1 MKKVI
6 TFTSKFNI
14 GDIVTY
20 DDKITK
26 PFTSAIVDIKF
37 TESYQ
42 YMYKLDAKQG
52 VWFTEKH
59 LTNDTEAKSS

>member
-26 PFTSAIVDIKF
+26 SFTSTIVDIKF
-37 TESYQ
+37 TDSYQ

-59 LTNDTEAKSS
+59 LNNDTEAKSS

>member
-6 TFTSKFNI
+6 TFTSMFNV

-26 PFTSAIVDIKF
+26 PFTSTIIDIKF
-37 TESYQ
+37 TDSYL
-42 YMYKLDAKQG
+42 YMYKIEDNSSY
-52 VWFTEKH
+52 WYTERY
-59 LTNDTEAKSS
+59 LSNDTKG

>member
-6 TFTSKFNI
+6 TFTSAFNV

-26 PFTSAIVDIKF
+26 PFTSTIIDIKF
-37 TESYQ
+37 TDSYQ
-42 YMYKLDAKQG
+42 YMYKLENING
-52 VWFTEKH
+52 IWYTERY
-59 LTNDTEAKSS
+59 LRNDTKG

>member
-6 TFTSKFNI
+6 TFTSAFNV

-26 PFTSAIVDIKF
+26 PFTSTIIDIKF
-37 TESYQ
+37 TDSYL
-42 YMYKLDAKQG
+42 YMYKIEVKNGIWYTDRYLSNVTKG
-52 VWFTEKH
+52 
-59 LTNDTEAKSS
+59 

>member
-6 TFTSKFNI
+6 TFTSKFNV

-26 PFTSAIVDIKF
+26 PFTSTIIDIKF
-37 TESYQ
+37 TDTYQ
-42 YMYKLDAKQG
+42 YMYKLEG
-52 VWFTEKH
+52 INGIWYTERY
-59 LTNDTEAKSS
+59 LRNDTKG

>member
-6 TFTSKFNI
+6 TFTSAFNV

-26 PFTSAIVDIKF
+26 PFTSTIVDIKF
-37 TESYQ
+37 TDTYL
-42 YMYKLDAKQG
+42 YMYKLEDKQG
-52 VWFTEKH
+52 IWYTDRY
-59 LTNDTEAKSS
+59 LRNDTKG

>member
-6 TFTSKFNI
+6 TFTSAFNV

-26 PFTSAIVDIKF
+26 PFTSTIIDIKF
-37 TESYQ
+37 TDSYL
-42 YMYKLDAKQG
+42 YMYKIEGKNG
-52 VWFTEKH
+52 IWYTERY
-59 LTNDTEAKSS
+59 LSNDTKG

>member
-6 TFTSKFNI
+6 TFTSAFNV

-26 PFTSAIVDIKF
+26 TFTSTIIDIKF
-37 TESYQ
+37 TDSYL
-42 YMYKLDAKQG
+42 YMYKLESKQG
-52 VWFTEKH
+52 IWYTDRY
-59 LTNDTEAKSS
+59 LRNDSKA

>member
-14 GDIVTY
+14 GDLVTY

-26 PFTSAIVDIKF
+26 PFTSTIIDIKF
-37 TESYQ
+37 TDSYL
-42 YMYKLDAKQG
+42 YMYKIEGKNGIWYTDRYLR
-52 VWFTEKH
+52 
-59 LTNDTEAKSS
+59 NDTKG

>member
-6 TFTSKFNI
+6 TFTSKFNV

-26 PFTSAIVDIKF
+26 PFTSTVIDIKF
-37 TESYQ
+37 TDSYQ
-42 YMYKLDAKQG
+42 YMYKLEG
-52 VWFTEKH
+52 INGIWYTERY
-59 LTNDTEAKSS
+59 LTNDTKG

>member
-6 TFTSKFNI
+6 TFESKFNV

-20 DDKITK
+20 NDKITK
-26 PFTSAIVDIKF
+26 PFTSTIVDMKF
-37 TESYQ
+37 TDSYQ
-42 YMYKLDAKQG
+42 YMYKFQDKPG

-59 LTNDTEAKSS
+59 LTHDTEAKSS

>member
-6 TFTSKFNI
+6 TFTSAFNV

-26 PFTSAIVDIKF
+26 PFTSTIIDIKF
-37 TESYQ
+37 TDSYL
-42 YMYKLDAKQG
+42 YMYKIEGKNGIWYTDRYLS
-52 VWFTEKH
+52 
-59 LTNDTEAKSS
+59 NDTKG

>member
-6 TFTSKFNI
+6 TFTSKFNV

-26 PFTSAIVDIKF
+26 PFTSTIIDIKF
-37 TESYQ
+37 TDSYQ
-42 YMYKLDAKQG
+42 YMYKIEGINGIWYTDRYLS
-52 VWFTEKH
+52 
-59 LTNDTEAKSS
+59 NDTKG

>member
-6 TFTSKFNI
+6 TFTSAFNI

-20 DDKITK
+20 DDRITK
-26 PFTSAIVDIKF
+26 SFTSTIVDIKF

-42 YMYKLDAKQG
+42 YMYKLEG
-52 VWFTEKH
+52 INGIWYTERY
-59 LTNDTEAKSS
+59 LTNDTEKQSS

>member
-6 TFTSKFNI
+6 TFTSAFNI

-20 DDKITK
+20 DDRITK
-26 PFTSAIVDIKF
+26 PFTSTIVDIKF
-37 TESYQ
+37 TDSYQ

-59 LTNDTEAKSS
+59 LTNDIKK

>member
-6 TFTSKFNI
+6 TFTSAFNV

-26 PFTSAIVDIKF
+26 PFTSTIIDIKF
-37 TESYQ
+37 TETYQ
-42 YMYKLDAKQG
+42 YMYKLEDKNG
-52 VWFTEKH
+52 IWYTDRY
-59 LTNDTEAKSS
+59 LRNDTKG

>member
-6 TFTSKFNI
+6 TFTSAFNV

-26 PFTSAIVDIKF
+26 PFTSTIIDIKF
-37 TESYQ
+37 TDSYQ
-42 YMYKLDAKQG
+42 YMYKLESVNG
-52 VWFTEKH
+52 IWYTERYLH
-59 LTNDTEAKSS
+59 NDTKG

>member
-1 MKKVI
+1 MKITI
-6 TFTSKFNI
+6 TFESKFNI
-14 GDIVTY
+14 GDTVTY
-20 DDKITK
+20 DDRITK

-37 TESYQ
+37 TDSYQ